1 MATTF
6 GSRSRTACAVIRN
19 SGRTAIRESQHPSS
33 SAPSVR
39 RAYSRALAPG
49 AFVKLCV
56 KHRRRF
62 QKMHADVGTLMEIRW
77 QAEDTLEESGQRP
90 AVTYSGDD
98 EDLPF

>member
-1 MATTF
+1 M
-6 GSRSRTACAVIRN
+6 
-19 SGRTAIRESQHPSS
+19 
-33 SAPSVR
+33 
-39 RAYSRALAPG
+39 
-49 AFVKLCV
+49 LCV